1 MKVSKRGGY
10 AENHSQ
16 NLGIYIWYFADIGT
30 LLCFQWFTDPHIGT
44 LQYITSTTT
53 KQHHMQ
59 FLDIPRYPCYT
70 IRTVKRSHSSN
81 QPFRAAA
88 RNTNGETKCN
98 IQQSPSKVTLGAPS
112 PAHIPK
118 V

>member
-59 FLDIPRYPCYT
+59 LLDIPRYPCYT

-81 QPFRAAA
+81 QPQPTFS
-88 RNTNGETKCN
+88 GSC
-98 IQQSPSKVTLGAPS
+98 
-112 PAHIPK
+112 PK
-118 V
+118 HKRR